1 MKRNKPRRG
10 VRLWSNLPLRAKGII
25 VILIPLVP
33 VAFAGASSMVVSHQE
48 QKAQALVEHTMEV
61 KSSVQ
66 GVLHLAVDAETGVR
80 GYLLT
85 GQHQFLQPFSAAQQ
99 QLPRAIVKLRSE
111 VRGNASETARA
122 TKIGKLALGR
132 LDAMDSIQQNFAN
145 GVRPT
150 TEQLL
155 AGKKTMD
162 KLRAQLDVM
171 NSEESNVLDMRVAA
185 VNKERQRQIIAS
197 IGTLALGLVGG
208 LLAMFLFTA
217 GIVRRTHLLERNAR
231 WLAEGRPMETQWH
244 GSDEIGELGAE
255 LNRAAAL
262 LANREGDLAEAQ
274 TFLENLVATS
284 PGGISKLRLVD
295 MSFTYVSPRFEQMLG
310 YEPGEIKGLDFWGKN
325 VHPDDRGA
333 VTRKLDWAIAE
344 RVPEVEIE
352 YRFRHQSGEFRWYA
366 TLLRFEDNRSATP
379 TSAVGFTLD
388 VAERK
393 QAETQVRIA
402 KEEAERANQAKSEF
416 LSRMSHELRTPL
428 NAILGFAQLLELDD
442 LSGSQKESIDH
453 IADGGRHLLEL
464 INEVLDIARIESG
477 RIALSLEPVSLTEVI
492 QESFDLIRPLAVEN
506 SIELMPWTTD
516 DYEVHVYAD
525 RQRAK
530 QVLLNLLSNAVKYNR
545 AAGSVE
551 VRVEH
556 MFGRMRVTVSDTG
569 LGIPPDKVGD
579 IFTPFHRLGAE
590 QTDVEGTGLGL
601 ALSKRLVEAMGGTL
615 SVQSTVGE
623 GTSFYFDLAI
633 VDAPLSALEQD
644 AQDASHHTAGTPPPS
659 PILPGEHKT
668 LLYIEDNLSNLRLV
682 ERILADRPDIKVMA
696 AMHGGLGLD
705 LAREHVPDMILLDL
719 NLPDM
724 HGDELIQILH
734 AHPRTNGIPVVI
746 LSADATESQVERLMN
761 RGALAYLTKP
771 LDVKRFLK
779 LVNETLGA
787 PVVS

>member
-1 MKRNKPRRG
+1 MKRTQPRRG
-10 VRLWSNLPLRAKGII
+10 SRMWSNLPLRAKGFI
-25 VILIPLVP
+25 VILIPLIS
-33 VAFAGASSMVVSHQE
+33 VAFAGMSSIVVSHQE
-48 QKAQALVEHTMEV
+48 NNAQELMERTIAL
-61 KSSVQ
+61 KSRVQ
-66 GVLHLAVDAETGVR
+66 TVLQLTVDAETGVR
-80 GYLLT
+80 GYLLS
-85 GQHQFLQPFSAAQQ
+85 GERRFLEPFTAAQRD
-99 QLPRAIVKLRSE
+99 LPKAASQLRSE
-111 VRGNASETARA
+111 AHEALPVEQKRA
-122 TKIGKLALGR
+122 NSVAKLALER
-132 LDAMDSIQQNFAN
+132 LGALSAVEHSYAQGQSPSTAD
-145 GVRPT
+145 
-150 TEQLL
+150 LL
-155 AGKKTMD
+155 QGKNDMD
-162 KLRAQLDVM
+162 KLRHDVAVI
-171 NSEESNVLDMRVAA
+171 NAYQNEILQTRVEA
-185 VNKERQRQIIAS
+185 VQRTRQKQVIAS
-197 IGTLALGLVGG
+197 IATLALGLFGG

-231 WLAEGRPMETQWH
+231 WLAEGRPMETEWH

-310 YEPGEIKGLDFWGKN
+310 YETDEIMALDFWGRN

-352 YRFRHQSGEFRWYA
+352 YRFRHKSGEFRWYA
-366 TLLRFEDNRSATP
+366 TLLRFEDNRSAAP
-379 TSAVGFTLD
+379 ENAVGFTLD

-428 NAILGFAQLLELDD
+428 NAILGFAQLLELEE
-442 LSGSQKESIDH
+442 LTGTQKESIDH

-506 SIELMPWTTD
+506 NIELLPWTTD

-545 AAGSVE
+545 PEGSVE
-551 VRVEH
+551 LRVEH

-569 LGIPPDKVGD
+569 LGIPPDKLGD

-623 GTSFYFDLAI
+623 GTAFYFDLAI
-633 VDAPLSALEQD
+633 VDAPLTALEQD
-644 AQDASHHTAGTPPPS
+644 AHNAAHHSAGMPPPS

-787 PVVS
+787 PVA

>member
-1 MKRNKPRRG
+1 MKKRTKPRRG

-33 VAFAGASSMVVSHQE
+33 VAFAGMSSIIVSRQE
-48 QKAQALVEHTMEV
+48 HNAQALVQHTMEV

-66 GVLHLAVDAETGVR
+66 TVLHLAVDAETGVR

-85 GQHQFLQPFSAAQQ
+85 GKPQFLQPFTAAQQ
-99 QLPRAIVKLRSE
+99 QLPKAVTKLRMD
-111 VRGNASETARA
+111 VAGNSSETARA
-122 TKIGKLALGR
+122 QRVSKLALDR
-132 LDAMDSIQQNFAN
+132 LAATAAIQRAYEN
-145 GVRPT
+145 GVSPT
-150 TEQLL
+150 DAQLL
-155 AGKKTMD
+155 QGKKTMD
-162 KLRAQLDVM
+162 KLRSELGAM
-171 NSEESNVLDMRVAA
+171 NSEESHLLAKRVAA
-185 VNKERQRQIIAS
+185 VDKERRTQIIAS
-197 IGTLALGLVGG
+197 IGTLALGLFGG

-284 PGGISKLRLVD
+284 PGGISKLNLVD

-310 YEPGEIKGLDFWGKN
+310 YETDEIKSLDFWGKN

-352 YRFRHQSGEFRWYA
+352 YRFRHKSGDYRWYA
-366 TLLRFEDNRSATP
+366 TLLRFEDNRSAAP
-379 TSAVGFTLD
+379 ESAVGFTLD
-388 VAERK
+388 VAQRK

-428 NAILGFAQLLELDD
+428 NAILGFAQLLELDE
-442 LSGSQKESIDH
+442 LTGSQKESIDH

-492 QESFDLIRPLAVEN
+492 QESFDLIKPLAVEN
-506 SIELMPWTTD
+506 SIELLPWTTD
-516 DYEVHVYAD
+516 DYEIHVYAD

-545 AAGSVE
+545 AEGTVE
-551 VRVEH
+551 LRVEH

-615 SVQSTVGE
+615 SVQSKVGE

-633 VDAPLSALEQD
+633 VDAPLTALELD
-644 AQDASHHTAGTPPPS
+644 AQSSSHHSVSGPPPS
-659 PILPGEHKT
+659 PIQPGEHKT

-682 ERILADRPDIKVMA
+682 ERILADRPDIKVLA

-705 LAREHVPDMILLDL
+705 LAREHVPDLILLDL

-724 HGDELIQILH
+724 HGDELLQILL
-734 AHPRTNGIPVVI
+734 AHPRTNAIPVVV
-746 LSADATESQVERLMN
+746 LSADATESQVDRLMN

-771 LDVKRFLK
+771 LDVKRFLR
-779 LVNETLGA
+779 LVNETVGA
-787 PVVS
+787 PVG